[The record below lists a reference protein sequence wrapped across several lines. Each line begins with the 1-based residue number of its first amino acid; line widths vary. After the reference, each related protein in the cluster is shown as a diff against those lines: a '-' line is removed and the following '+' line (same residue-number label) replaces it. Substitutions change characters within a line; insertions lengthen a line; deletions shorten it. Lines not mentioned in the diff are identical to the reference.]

1 MMNQD
6 SISCYSVKM
15 FLLDV
20 TKKNALASKGTV
32 RMLIWEEWKK
42 FWEISERILF
52 YFFLLDIL
60 RLKST
65 INITIKLLTSDN
77 IKKIYYFPYFF
88 SLSLAFSFS
97 LQSPLPLQHHLVS
110 IIAKPFVTAWK
121 TVAAVNVEEPLAPG
135 IPVSKLD
142 HLVFRSDGGSC
153 CFLYL
158 GSGYFSQTHI
168 SNSHKT

>member
-1 MMNQD
+1 MLLLVKALSECSFERNER
-6 SISCYSVKM
+6 SFEKSVKE
-15 FLLDV
+15 F
-20 TKKNALASKGTV
+20 
-32 RMLIWEEWKK
+32 
-42 FWEISERILF
+42 F
-52 YFFLLDIL
+52 YFFFLLDIL

-65 INITIKLLTSDN
+65 INIRIKLLTSDN

-135 IPVSKLD
+135 IPASKLD